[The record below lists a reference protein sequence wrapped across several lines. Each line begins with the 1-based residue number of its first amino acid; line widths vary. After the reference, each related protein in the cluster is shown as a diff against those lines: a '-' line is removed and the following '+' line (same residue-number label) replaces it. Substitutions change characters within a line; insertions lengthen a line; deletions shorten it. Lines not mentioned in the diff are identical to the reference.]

1 MTEQK
6 EMLEYATIWECSRS
20 FWELQLD
27 GGPKTI
33 ENWDRKGKEGYYCI
47 LDDLVIAFDQQ

>member
-33 ENWDRKGKEGYYCI
+33 ENWDRKGRI
-47 LDDLVIAFDQQ
+47 LLYT